1 MLARK
6 ALAGIL
12 LCTVL
17 PFSALAA
24 ATPVAKCFR
33 VYSALLYTNVPVSVQ
48 ARMDPVTVY
57 DAFGGGD
64 E

>member
-6 ALAGIL
+6 TLAGIL

-33 VYSALLYTNVPVSVQ
+33 VYSALLLHQ
-48 ARMDPVTVY
+48 RLR
-57 DAFGGGD
+57 FGGGSYESCD
-64 E
+64 CL